1 MGGSSRVSVVIPWR
15 PGCPHRE
22 AALAWTLDRWR
33 AAGYEQVLGEHD
45 DGPWC
50 KAAAVW
56 SGLTRA
62 DGELL
67 VIADADVWTDGVDA
81 ALDAVAAGAPWAVPH
96 RLVHRLTPHATARVL
111 AGVPPDRLPT
121 EQPPYK
127 GFEGGGITVL
137 TRDLYDQVPLDPRYA
152 GWGQEDESWALG
164 LRVLAGA
171 PWRGTAPLYH
181 LWHPPQ
187 PRLSR
192 RWGTRDGMALHRRY
206 RAAAQS
212 PHRMRALLD
221 EIGGTDAVA

>member
-1 MGGSSRVSVVIPWR
+1 MSTTVVIPWR
-15 PGCPHRE
+15 AGCPYRE
-22 AALAWTLDRWR
+22 SALDWALQQWQH
-33 AAGYEQVLGEHD
+33 AGYEPVLGVHA

-50 KAAAVW
+50 KAEAVQA
-56 SGLTRA
+56 GLDRA
-62 DGELL
+62 DGELV
-67 VIADADVWTDGVDA
+67 VIADADVWTDGVGA
-81 ALDAVAAGAPWAVPH
+81 ALDAVAGGVPWAVPH
-96 RLVHRLTPHATARVL
+96 RLVHRLTPPATVRAFTGAPLERC
-111 AGVPPDRLPT
+111 AT
-121 EQPPYK
+121 EQPPYR

-152 GWGQEDESWALG
+152 GWGQEDESWALA

-206 RAAAQS
+206 RSAAQS

>member
-1 MGGSSRVSVVIPWR
+1 MGGGSRVSVVIPWR

-22 AALAWTLDRWR
+22 AALDWTLDRWQ
-33 AAGYEQVLGEHD
+33 AAGYEPVLGEHA
-45 DGPWC
+45 DGQWC
-50 KAAAVW
+50 KAAAVQ
-56 SGLTRA
+56 SGLARA
-62 DGELL
+62 NGELL
-67 VIADADVWTDGVDA
+67 VIADADVWTDGVGEA
-81 ALDAVAAGAPWAVPH
+81 IDAVAAGAPWAVPH
-96 RLVHRLTPHATARVL
+96 RLVHRLTQPATARAL
-111 AGVPPDRLPT
+111 TGSPPDRLPT

-137 TRDLYDQVPLDPRYA
+137 PRDLYEQVPLDSRYS
-152 GWGQEDESWALG
+152 GWGQEDESWALA
-164 LRVLAGA
+164 LRVLVGA

-212 PHRMRALLD
+212 PHRMRSLLD
-221 EIGGTDAVA
+221 EIGGIDAVA